1 MTFTSNPSTDTAQI
15 NKPTLKLGSKGE
27 VVKELQNLLLDQ
39 GVFLYISGDGACVYP
54 GGEVIDGI
62 FGLKTEAGVKL
73 FQGLMFQQQDGI
85 VGNKTWRSLYK
96 GAPVDMAVLKKGVK
110 GELVQKVQE
119 RLSTGG
125 YYNRA
130 IDGDFGTATETAV
143 KELQKSTSLPID
155 GVIGERTWFEL
166 SKITTIIC

>member
-1 MTFTSNPSTDTAQI
+1 
-15 NKPTLKLGSKGE
+15 
-27 VVKELQNLLLDQ
+27 
-39 GVFLYISGDGACVYP
+39 
-54 GGEVIDGI
+54 
-62 FGLKTEAGVKL
+62 
-73 FQGLMFQQQDGI
+73 
-85 VGNKTWRSLYK
+85 
-96 GAPVDMAVLKKGVK
+96 LKKGVK
-110 GELVQKVQE
+110 GELVKKVQE

-166 SKITTIIC
+166 SKITTILC